1 MKRVSLVA
9 YSDSDSDAVDDSPA
23 PPNKKHK
30 LPPLPSHLV
39 VPVPSDD
46 PSKHQGRTR
55 TTPHVDGQWAA
66 YVYVPVAIAA
76 LDHRPLRALVR
87 RLLARAKEAVP
98 SLQPLA
104 ASERQQLDAGR
115 AVEGDSELHISLS
128 RPIFI
133 RSHQREDVKRA
144 VKSLASAHCPFAA
157 SFAALAALTND
168 EHTRTFLCMEVG
180 AGHLELRALSDA
192 LSPLLRALRQKEYYD
207 APRFHASIAWAL
219 LDPPTQPSRPQIHHD
234 DPRSS
239 ASPALAPPPSIPPAA
254 STALALSS
262 HTSHTPSASP
272 PQPASDSATPSP
284 PPPPF
289 PTIPR
294 LPPTLVPSLSAEFG
308 NELAARAGV
317 FHVGEVKV
325 RIGKDV
331 FAWPL
336 R

>member
-1 MKRVSLVA
+1 MSNLQMESDEARSGKQDGQLRALRRTESLNDVTHTPRRRRRLALRPPTSLDSPMKRAGLVA

-39 VPVPSDD
+39 VPVPTDD

-104 ASERQQLDAGR
+104 AGERQQPIAGR
-115 AVEGDSELHISLS
+115 AVEGDLELHISLS

-144 VKSLASAHCPFAA
+144 VKSLASAH
-157 SFAALAALTND
+157 
-168 EHTRTFLCMEVG
+168 
-180 AGHLELRALSDA
+180 
-192 LSPLLRALRQKEYYD
+192 
-207 APRFHASIAWAL
+207 
-219 LDPPTQPSRPQIHHD
+219 RP
-234 DPRSS
+234 
-239 ASPALAPPPSIPPAA
+239 
-254 STALALSS
+254 
-262 HTSHTPSASP
+262 
-272 PQPASDSATPSP
+272 
-284 PPPPF
+284 
-289 PTIPR
+289 
-294 LPPTLVPSLSAEFG
+294 
-308 NELAARAGV
+308 
-317 FHVGEVKV
+317 
-325 RIGKDV
+325 
-331 FAWPL
+331 
-336 R
+336 